1 MSRVIFVN
9 GQYCDYNKSNIHVE
23 DRGYQ
28 FADGV
33 YEVFTVINS
42 SVVDFAQHLDRL
54 YKSLSEL
61 KIKSPIS
68 KKHTYFI

>member
-33 YEVFTVINS
+33 YEVFTIINS
-42 SVVDFAQHLDRL
+42 SIVDFHPHLTRL

-61 KIKSPIS
+61 KISLPS
-68 KKHTYFI
+68 VLLALVAL